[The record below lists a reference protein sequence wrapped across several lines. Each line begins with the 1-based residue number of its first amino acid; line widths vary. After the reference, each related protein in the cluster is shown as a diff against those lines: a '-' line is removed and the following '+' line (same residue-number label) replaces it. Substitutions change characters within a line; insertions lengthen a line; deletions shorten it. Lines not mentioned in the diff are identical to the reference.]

1 MSKMSEKKKI
11 EEIAKNLI
19 KKQKSYKNI
28 NTINRINPKKKDKN
42 NHSSSNKCKK
52 NNEEDTIKD
61 HICYINNEKIKTSRN
76 KYIYQIKNNESFHNN
91 NRNNV
96 KIIKN
101 NENLKFYSSVNNSLT
116 DYYYCCK
123 KDIEVSSSQVEDD
136 NNINIINQI
145 GNNIEEINDKEIIN
159 NIDNTIDNNN
169 DNDND
174 ISNIY
179 SLEYNND
186 NLFNDE
192 NIIDSFNNIMI
203 IYKDLMN
210 DFANNNIEYKKDHFQ
225 SQVLS
230 CHYMKF
236 LLSEQLLLFLNYFN
250 YSIDVMKFIIYQI
263 IIFLTIIY
271 IDENKELNECSEMAY
286 RTIFL
291 YSSQNYELLLN
302 IIKKI
307 INPSEPKIPKSLRSR
322 NKIIISILKT
332 LMPKK
337 IIENSSINVYT
348 DFNSFNNDNISNL
361 SINLIEEIEY
371 ETKFNRTNESKN
383 IISNRLKKFLQNLE
397 INEQLMNKMNK
408 IEKKEIELK
417 NTMSN
422 DNNKYT
428 RLPKM
433 NKNKYKYTLFIEL
446 DETLVH
452 YYEDGNNYFV
462 KVRSGT
468 ENFIKTMSEFCEI
481 IIVSTSNKEYTDTII
496 KNINKEKCY
505 VNHTIYKEMFD
516 DDNETL
522 DFSFINRDMN
532 KCIFICHEDEFFNA
546 PKKNIVK
553 LKEFLGEETDREI
566 EYLDLELKKLNV
578 DNVDNVANI
587 IPGII
592 NFIRNKEE
600 EE

>member
-101 NENLKFYSSVNNSLT
+101 NENLKLYSSVNNSLT

-307 INPSEPKIPKSLRSR
+307 INPSEPKIQKSLRSR

-481 IIVSTSNKEYTDTII
+481 IIVSTSNKEYTDIII

-516 DDNETL
+516 DENETL